1 MAEASL
7 GEFDY
12 VIVGAG
18 TAGCVLANRLSAD
31 PRNRV
36 CLVEAG
42 GKDSHPF
49 IHVPAGVGA
58 AIGTAKLGWGYW
70 SAPQEHLDG
79 RRIPVPRGRVMGGS
93 SSINGMAYHRG
104 SPRDYDDWAAAGN
117 SGWSYAEVLPYFK
130 RSENNP
136 DYAGSPYHGQGGEM
150 NVTHIKDP
158 NPLNAVFAEAMAGLQ
173 FRHTDDFAGE
183 NGEGYGLRQGM
194 IRKGRRESGATAF
207 LRPIQGRPNL
217 KVVTDSTVQRVLIEG
232 GRATGVE
239 IRGPDGLDRIGARR
253 EVVVAGGAVGSPQI
267 LMLSGIGDAD
277 ELKAQG
283 IAVKHHL
290 PAVGRN
296 FHDHF
301 AALVQMTTEDAT
313 SYGIS
318 LKAFPRGVWNV
329 IQYLAA
335 RQGPFASN
343 VFESTAFIRTRDGLD
358 RPDIQLVFQPARRNL
373 GKLMTFPL
381 PIGHGFQITAVLLY
395 PKSRGTISLASP
407 DPAQAPRID
416 PNLLAVAED
425 ADAVVRGLKL
435 ARRAFASPAFAP
447 YEAEELFPGRDVQSD
462 DQLRDYVRR
471 TLNTVHHPAGSCRMG
486 PDAESVVDPH
496 LRVRG
501 VEGLRVVDAS
511 IMPFV
516 IGGNT
521 NAPVVMIAEKAAD
534 MILGKAALP
543 AEDPGHR
550 AAA

>member
-1 MAEASL
+1 MD
-7 GEFDY
+7 EFDFI
-12 VIVGAG
+12 IVGAG

-31 PRNRV
+31 PKNRV
-36 CLVEAG
+36 CLIEAG
-42 GKDSHPF
+42 GRDSHPS
-49 IHVPAGVGA
+49 IHVPAGVAA
-58 AIGTAKLGWGYW
+58 AIGNRKLGWGYW
-70 SAPQEHLDG
+70 STPQAHLDG
-79 RRIPVPRGRVMGGS
+79 RRIPVPRGRVLGGS

-104 SPRDYDDWAAAGN
+104 NPRDYDDWAAKGAK
-117 SGWSYAEVLPYFK
+117 GWSYAEVLPYFK

-150 NVTHIKDP
+150 NVTFPRGP
-158 NPLNAVFAEAMAGLQ
+158 NRLNAVFADAMASLQ
-173 FRHTDDFAGE
+173 FRQTDDFAGA

-194 IRKGRRESGATAF
+194 IRDGRRESGTTAF
-207 LRPIQGRPNL
+207 LNPVRQRPNL
-217 KVVTDSTVQRVLIEG
+217 KIVTDAVVQRVVIEG
-232 GRATGVE
+232 GRAMGVE
-239 IRGPDGLDRIGARR
+239 IKGPDGRDVVGARR
-253 EVVVAGGAVGSPQI
+253 EVIVAGGAIGSPQI
-267 LMLSGIGDAD
+267 LMLSGVGDRD
-277 ELKAQG
+277 ELKAHG
-283 IAVKHHL
+283 IAVKQHL
-290 PAVGRN
+290 PAVGKN

-301 AALVQMTTEDAT
+301 AALVQMTTDDPT
-313 SYGIS
+313 SYGVS

-329 IQYLAA
+329 LQYLFA

-381 PIGHGFQITAVLLY
+381 PVGHGFQITAVLLY
-395 PKSRGTISLASP
+395 PKSRGSISLNSA
-407 DPAQAPRID
+407 DPAEAPLID
-416 PNLLAVAED
+416 PNLMAVPED

-447 YEAEELFPGRDVQSD
+447 LKAEELFPGAAVQSD
-462 DQLRDYVRR
+462 DQLRDYIKR
-471 TLNTVHHPAGSCRMG
+471 TLNTVHHPAGTCRMG
-486 PDAESVVDPH
+486 SDKGSVVDPE
-496 LRVRG
+496 LKVRG

-543 AEDPGHR
+543 AEHPGTK

>member
-1 MAEASL
+1 MED
-7 GEFDY
+7 FDF

-36 CLVEAG
+36 CLIEAG

-79 RRIPVPRGRVMGGS
+79 RRIPVPRGRVLGGS

-117 SGWSYAEVLPYFK
+117 AGWSYAEVLPYFR

-150 NVTHIKDP
+150 NVTFPRGP

-173 FRHTDDFAGE
+173 FRHTDDFAGA
-183 NGEGYGLRQGM
+183 NGEGFGLRQGM
-194 IRKGRRESGATAF
+194 IRNGRRESGTTAF
-207 LRPIQGRPNL
+207 LKPIQGRPNL
-217 KVVTDSTVQRVLIEG
+217 KVVTDSTVQRVLVEG

-239 IRGPDGLDRIGARR
+239 IRGPDGLGRIGARR
-253 EVVVAGGAVGSPQI
+253 EVIVAGGAIGSPQI
-267 LMLSGIGDAD
+267 LMLSGIGDGD
-277 ELKAQG
+277 ELKAHG
-283 IAVKHHL
+283 VEVKHHL
-290 PAVGRN
+290 PAVGKN

-301 AALVQMTTEDAT
+301 AALVQMTTDDAT

-329 IQYLAA
+329 LQYLAA

-407 DPAQAPRID
+407 DPAEAPRID
-416 PNLLAVAED
+416 PNLLAVPED

-435 ARRAFASPAFAP
+435 ARRAFASPAFTP
-447 YEAEELFPGRDVQSD
+447 YKAEELFPGASVQSD
-462 DQLRDYVRR
+462 GQLRDYVKR

-486 PDAESVVDPH
+486 PDADSVVDPQ

-534 MILGKAALP
+534 MILGKPALP
-543 AEDPGHR
+543 AEDPGDR

>member
-1 MAEASL
+1 MD
-7 GEFDY
+7 EFDY

-31 PRNRV
+31 PKTRV
-36 CLVEAG
+36 CLIEAG

-70 SAPQEHLDG
+70 SAPQTHLHG
-79 RRIPVPRGRVMGGS
+79 RRIPVPRGRVLGGS

-104 SPRDYDDWAAAGN
+104 NRRDYDDWAAMGN
-117 SGWSYAEVLPYFK
+117 TGWSYGEVLPYFK

-136 DYAGSPYHGQGGEM
+136 DYRGSPYHGQGGEM
-150 NVTHIKDP
+150 NVTHIRGP
-158 NPLNAVFAEAMAGLQ
+158 NPLNKVFAEAMAGLQ
-173 FRHTDDFAGE
+173 IRHCDDFAGA

-194 IRKGRRESGATAF
+194 IRDGRRESGTTAF
-207 LRPIQGRPNL
+207 LNPVRARPNL
-217 KVVTDSTVQRVLIEG
+217 KIITDAVVQRVLIES

-239 IRGPDGLDRIGARR
+239 IRSPDGLDRIPARR
-253 EVVVAGGAVGSPQI
+253 EVIVCGGAVGSPQI
-267 LMLSGIGDAD
+267 LMLSGVGDSS
-277 ELKAQG
+277 ELKAHG
-283 IAVKHHL
+283 VEVKHHL
-290 PAVGRN
+290 PAVGKN

-329 IQYLAA
+329 LQYLAA

-343 VFESTAFIRTRDGLD
+343 VFESTAFIRTKDGLD

-395 PKSRGTISLASP
+395 PKSRGAISLASP
-407 DPAQAPRID
+407 DPAEAPRID
-416 PNLLAVAED
+416 PNLLAVPED

-435 ARRAFASPAFAP
+435 ARRAFASPAFNP
-447 YEAEELFPGRDVQSD
+447 YKAEELFPGEAVQSD
-462 DQLRDYVRR
+462 AQLGDYVKR

-486 PDAESVVDPH
+486 ADAESVVDPQ

-543 AEDPGHR
+543 AEQLNAK

>member
-1 MAEASL
+1 MAED
-7 GEFDY
+7 FDY

-31 PRNRV
+31 PRARV
-36 CLVEAG
+36 CLIEAG

-49 IHVPAGVGA
+49 IHVPAGVAA
-58 AIGTAKLGWGYW
+58 AIGNKKLGWGYW
-70 SAPQEHLDG
+70 SAPQAHLDG
-79 RRIPVPRGRVMGGS
+79 RRIPVPRGRVLGGS

-104 SPRDYDDWAAAGN
+104 SPRDYDDWATQGN
-117 SGWSYAEVLPYFK
+117 TGWSYAEVLPYFK

-136 DYAGSPYHGQGGEM
+136 DYRGSPYHGQAGEM
-150 NVTHIKDP
+150 NVTFPRGP
-158 NPLNAVFAEAMAGLQ
+158 NPLNQVFADAMAGLQ
-173 FRHTDDFAGE
+173 FRHCDDFAGE

-194 IRKGRRESGATAF
+194 IRDGRRESGTTAF
-207 LRPIQGRPNL
+207 LNPIRGRPNL
-217 KVVTDSTVQRVLIEG
+217 KIVTDAVVQRVLVEN
-232 GRATGVE
+232 GRAAGVE

-253 EVVVAGGAVGSPQI
+253 EVIVSGGAVGSPQV
-267 LMLSGIGDAD
+267 LMLSGIGDGE
-277 ELKAQG
+277 ELKAHG
-283 IAVKHHL
+283 IAVQRHL
-290 PAVGRN
+290 PQVGKN

-301 AALVQMTTEDAT
+301 AALVQMTTEDPT

-329 IQYLAA
+329 VEYLAA
-335 RQGPFASN
+335 RRGPFASN

-381 PIGHGFQITAVLLY
+381 PVGHGFQITAVLLY
-395 PKSRGTISLASP
+395 PKSRGAISLNSP
-407 DPAQAPRID
+407 DPAAAPLID
-416 PNLLAVAED
+416 PNLLAVPED
-425 ADAVVRGLKL
+425 ADSVIRGLKL
-435 ARRAFASPAFAP
+435 ARRAFASPAFQP
-447 YEAEELFPGRDVQSD
+447 YKAEELLPGADVQTD
-462 DQLRDYVRR
+462 DQLRDYVKR

-486 PDAESVVDPH
+486 ADAESVVDPE
-496 LRVRG
+496 LKVRG

-543 AEDPGHR
+543 AEHLDHQ